1 MIAMR
6 NILTKLCIFLFF
18 LGITVAVFA
27 QPAGISVQPGDFY
40 RDESDLT
47 ARMHPVRNDN
57 AQNCALLKII
67 TTEKDFVFEPDALGM
82 CRDVE
87 CKTAEVWLWL
97 APGSRRLTIKH
108 PQLGQLRNYE
118 YPLAIEPSTVYVMKL
133 TTGKVTTIVNKA
145 NRENWLA
152 LSINPPEAVVKIDGE
167 IVVVENGEFKKIYP
181 VGQHTYEAFCDLYY
195 PQQGTFTIKPTGT
208 TGLALDLKP
217 NHGFVSITSSPSG
230 ATVYINGRQVGK
242 TPYLSDK
249 LAVGSYSVQLAKDM
263 YQSASETVI
272 VSDNN
277 TTPLNV
283 TLNANFA
290 EPTFTVADKDAEI
303 WINGEKKGTGSWT
316 GRLAAGAYK
325 VEVRKYSHYTVTQSV
340 EFENGDNP
348 QITLD
353 VPMPIY
359 GRLDVNT
366 TPMDAEVLV
375 DGKKV
380 GRSPMLISD
389 ILLGSHQITLL
400 KRGYE
405 SVEKSVNIEPSKTA
419 ELSVTLR
426 KSKEE
431 DYGYTNNSSVGKQR
445 QVSTFDFPK
454 QWWVA
459 YNMGVRL
466 FPEAGYLNYGLSV
479 MQMARWGWYVN
490 AMSNFMMPA
499 TALPDG
505 INEEELTDAGFSRF
519 SLTAGVVFGTCQ
531 VLSLRL
537 GVGVGY
543 GARLYY
549 YLGQYNYD
557 RYADPI
563 KKALGA
569 DVDLGLLWHIKNF
582 MIITELNTTNFKTVE
597 LRLGLGY
604 GLGRKR

>member
-27 QPAGISVQPGDFY
+27 QPAGISVQPSDFY
-40 RDESDLT
+40 RDEADLT
-47 ARMHPVRNDN
+47 ARMHPVQNDN

-87 CKTAEVWLWL
+87 YKTAEVWLWL

-118 YPLAIEPSTVYVMKL
+118 YPMAIEPSTVYVMKL

-242 TPYLSDK
+242 TPYMSDK
-249 LAVGSYSVQLAKDM
+249 LAVGSYNVQIAKDM
-263 YQSASETVI
+263 YQSASHTVP
-272 VSDNN
+272 VTDAN
-277 TTPLNV
+277 TTPLSV

-290 EPTFTVADKDAEI
+290 EPTFTVADDQAEI
-303 WINGEKKGTGSWT
+303 WINGEKKGMGQWT
-316 GRLAAGAYK
+316 GPLAAGAYK
-325 VEVRKYSHYTVTQSV
+325 VEARKYSHYTITQSF
-340 EFENGDNP
+340 EFKNGDKP

-353 VPMPIY
+353 APAPIY
-359 GRLDVNT
+359 GRMDVNT

-431 DYGYTNNSSVGKQR
+431 DDGYTNNPSVGKQR

-549 YLGQYNYD
+549 YLGQYSYD

-569 DVDLGLLWHIKNF
+569 DVDFGLLWHIKNF
-582 MIITELNTTNFKTVE
+582 MIITEVNTTNFKTVE